1 MIFPDFES
9 AVKTILTED
18 VALPD
23 MIYVSGWKKA
33 TVVLDD
39 KTFNDAENPFFKYQ
53 NEISSPFIFVKITNR
68 EGRKIL
74 VQIFKGTKNKPIDDV
89 GWVLIDNEVRA
100 VKAITENDSKD
111 SEDNLEERRSRNAEG
126 CTINKKASK

>member
-18 VALPD
+18 VPLPD
-23 MIYVSGWKKA
+23 MVYIPGWNKA

-39 KTFNDAENPFFKYQ
+39 KTFNDDKNSFFKYQ
-53 NEISSPFIFVKITNR
+53 NEINSPFIFVKITNR
-68 EGRKIL
+68 KGMKIL
-74 VQIFKGTKNKPIDDV
+74 VQIFKGTKSKPIDDV

-100 VKAITENDSKD
+100 IKAVTKNDGK
-111 SEDNLEERRSRNAEG
+111 
-126 CTINKKASK
+126 